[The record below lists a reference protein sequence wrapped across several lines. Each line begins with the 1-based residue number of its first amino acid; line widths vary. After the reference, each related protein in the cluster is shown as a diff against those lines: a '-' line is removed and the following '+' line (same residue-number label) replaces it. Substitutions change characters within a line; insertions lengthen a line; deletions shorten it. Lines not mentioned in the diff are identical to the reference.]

1 MDSFRIRPIAEADV
15 EAVVI
20 KAGGARAHPDADA
33 RDLRGA
39 DFVFK
44 DLVIELKALDE
55 EGFDKPARQQKLAAL
70 FRPHEPNRPV
80 IVVDRKRLPI
90 EDRRGYDRIVE
101 GPIKN
106 AVKSARGQLAQS
118 RTEFP
123 DAQHSVLFLLNNGYT
138 ALDHE
143 ALLELAER
151 RARNDSSDIDGVIV
165 AGCYFYS
172 DSFDSYF
179 LWPISYVPVRSQET
193 PAAFETLRR
202 AWNGFADQAMTDL
215 MRTGHGLDAQK
226 GPVVDMAFEV
236 DGVTYVKPAPPM
248 GRASDFFVRGR
259 PRSDSSGLKHCPPV
273 ARTYPGL
280 SLAEWTRMYKLLKG
294 DFGLCDNYDEWRDQE
309 RQAAQVGTPMLPFVP
324 VPVTAGDWKDWS
336 RSNQTGA
343 TLSALT
349 DYANILFDRRL
360 RTLLAAAREQT
371 AHAILPARYVLALT
385 EEIGQDRANDVS
397 HLAIMHERV
406 DGQTQVFPILE
417 DVRMFHEY
425 ALTLACAHAI
435 ANGIDAVLWRKDQTY
450 GWV

>member
-70 FRPHEPNRPV
+70 FRPHEPDRPV
-80 IVVDRKRLPI
+80 IVVDRKRLPT
-90 EDRRGYDRIVE
+90 EDQRGYDRIVE

-172 DSFDSYF
+172 DGFDSYF

-202 AWNGFADQAMTDL
+202 AWNGFADQAMADL

-259 PRSDSSGLKHCPPV
+259 PRTDSSGLKHCPPV

-294 DFGLCDNYDEWRDQE
+294 DFGLCDSYDEWRDQE

-324 VPVTAGDWKDWS
+324 VPVTAADWKDWS

-343 TLSALT
+343 TFSALT

-360 RTLLAAAREQT
+360 RTLLAVAREQT

-406 DGQTQVFPILE
+406 DRQTQVFPILE